1 MKKVIVFKE
10 PLSRIYSVPRLSFTY
25 IFIVLSNIFAFILP
39 FYFFTG
45 TDGDFWMTHGTYR
58 EKPNVKFLYKFIMVL
73 EATSS
78 TTGQRK
84 EIFVSTM
91 DSLNVLRPE
100 SHRMAS
106 VQFHED
112 DVDLDGKF
120 ESFTLEANVPIG
132 ADEDIHSMQAL
143 LFFNFRLEK
152 RVKMDMESVAYTSVE
167 SGAPIGGFNSA
178 GSLMLRQKNPLGI
191 RSYFSNLYAEDTPLV
206 GIIDA
211 PSARRVTDSNIGRV
225 LEKYREREVVAD
237 YVQRYPIKTRGMN
250 SGEAGTFHLKMKV
263 DIPDQEILYIST
275 LPEVLKDGWVKY
287 LSVVIL
293 CWFFIERMKGFALCN
308 YL

>member
-1 MKKVIVFKE
+1 MFKE
-10 PLSRIYSVPRLSFTY
+10 PLSRRYSVPRLSFTY
-25 IFIVLSNIFAFILP
+25 LFIVLSNIFTLILP

-45 TDGDFWMTHGTYR
+45 TDGDFWLTHGTYR

-91 DSLNVLRPE
+91 DSINVLRPE

-112 DVDLDGKF
+112 DVNLDGKI
-120 ESFTLEANVPIG
+120 ESFTLETNVPIA
-132 ADEDIHSMQAL
+132 ADEDINSMQAL

-152 RVKMDMESVAYTSVE
+152 RVKIDMESVAYTSVE

-178 GSLMLRQKNPLGI
+178 GSLVLRQKKPLGI
-191 RSYFSNLYAEDTPLV
+191 RSYFSNLYAEDSPLV
-206 GIIDA
+206 GTIDTF
-211 PSARRVTDSNIGRV
+211 PTRRITDSNIGSV
-225 LEKYREREVVAD
+225 LKKYRDRDIATD
-237 YVQRYPIKTRGMN
+237 YVEHYPIKTRGMH
-250 SGEAGTFHLKMKV
+250 SGKAGNFHLKMKV
-263 DIPDQEILYIST
+263 NIPEQEILYIAT

-293 CWFFIERMKGFALCN
+293 CHFFIERIKGFALCN